1 MRKKPISFYLG
12 CIGIVIL
19 GANKFYFPNQFL
31 YSDELS
37 FLTSHFSGL
46 LVFMFFT
53 LTAFEIITFDFRKKE
68 NELQPNSEEEDIQ

>member
-19 GANKFYFPNQFL
+19 GANKFYFPTQFL

-37 FLTSHFSGL
+37 FLTSNFSGL
-46 LVFMFFT
+46 LVFMFFM
-53 LTAFEIITFDFRKKE
+53 LTALEAVKFDFRKKD
-68 NELQPNSEEEDIQ
+68 NEIQSKNEEENT

>member
-12 CIGIVIL
+12 CIGIVTL

-37 FLTSHFSGL
+37 FLTSNFSGL
-46 LVFMFFT
+46 LVFTFFMLAT
-53 LTAFEIITFDFRKKE
+53 FEIFTFDFRKKD
-68 NELQPNSEEEDIQ
+68 NEIQSNNEEEST